1 MSDYLFAYGTLAEK
15 PPAKISALIGQL
27 KPVGEG
33 YVYGRLYDVGEYPGA
48 ILDGGTRSRVF
59 GKIFELSPDRAVLKQ
74 LDSYEGFDP
83 EDRRTSLFVRRRASI
98 SRTKQ
103 PPLRAWIYEYNR
115 DVGSLPLIKS
125 GHYAKTYA

>member
-15 PPAKISALIGQL
+15 PPAEISAVVGQL

-48 ILDGGTRSRVF
+48 ILDRGTRCRVF
-59 GKIFELSPDRAVLKQ
+59 GKIFQLSPGRAVLKQ

-83 EDRRTSLFVRRRASI
+83 EHPRTSLFVRKRASI
-98 SRTKQ
+98 SRAKQ
-103 PPLRAWIYEYNR
+103 PPVRAWIYEYNQ
-115 DVGSLPLIKS
+115 DVCSLPLIRS
-125 GHYAKTYA
+125 GHYAKTFA